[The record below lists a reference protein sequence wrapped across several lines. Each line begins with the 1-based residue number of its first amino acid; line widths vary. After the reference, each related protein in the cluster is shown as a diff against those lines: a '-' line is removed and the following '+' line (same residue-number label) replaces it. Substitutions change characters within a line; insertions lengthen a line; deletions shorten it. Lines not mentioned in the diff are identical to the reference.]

1 MGGTET
7 SWGSVS
13 CWFHNPWELPPR
25 CGCVQLYC
33 NVQVIVWDQKINQE
47 WVWGTSLAVQWL
59 RLQASTAGNMGS
71 TPGRGTKILH
81 VTRYGKKQ
89 TNKRMHLCMGPGT
102 WGKALWTTRD
112 ARVIKKGL
120 LSQARWVDAWVW
132 SICNGRGSDE
142 MKGPGNSVLRGTCQ
156 GTLVI

>member
-1 MGGTET
+1 M
-7 SWGSVS
+7 
-13 CWFHNPWELPPR
+13 
-25 CGCVQLYC
+25 
-33 NVQVIVWDQKINQE
+33 
-47 WVWGTSLAVQWL
+47 AVQWL

-120 LSQARWVDAWVW
+120 LSQARWVDA
-132 SICNGRGSDE
+132 
-142 MKGPGNSVLRGTCQ
+142 
-156 GTLVI
+156 